1 MIERHFVLVYIL
13 ISHIIK
19 IVIKS
24 FETNRYCQL
33 WHSKPMRQND
43 IWDPMDST
51 YNQDKRQKLLQK
63 YIIFQNYAGKYEHYL
78 VHIKKFRT

>member
-1 MIERHFVLVYIL
+1 
-13 ISHIIK
+13 
-19 IVIKS
+19 
-24 FETNRYCQL
+24 
-33 WHSKPMRQND
+33 MRQND
-43 IWDPMDST
+43 IWDPMDSN

>member
-43 IWDPMDST
+43 IWDPMDSN
-51 YNQDKRQKLLQK
+51 YKRQETKAVAK
-63 YIIFQNYAGKYEHYL
+63 IYYF
-78 VHIKKFRT
+78 

>member
-43 IWDPMDST
+43 ILEQIDSN

-63 YIIFQNYAGKYEHYL
+63 YIIFENYAGK
-78 VHIKKFRT
+78 I